1 MQQSIFKLKQW
12 KFFNISSVWDRTL
25 SVFCITIISFLLSF
39 SNHSIIIFLPVC
51 IGIDIL
57 ILFYAIWKKYRRSFM
72 EMQKDY
78 LLFME
83 LENADSALTELFMR
97 EIQRF
102 KIYGEGNRYGTKG
115 ISVYICKEIN
125 GSPTSYSFFNDESIV
140 LLHKNFDGE
149 EDMDRFSMIHE
160 MAHCIGHSLIGQKQI
175 STRLHSTLLV
185 LIIAAFS
192 TLSHSWW
199 LLSIGILLWM
209 VLWLISNSIYVNS
222 RVEMGADS
230 MACMIFEHLYGKE
243 RMMKMAKIYTKKY
256 TDELL
261 DSKTFRNIGNYGYL
275 LNEIYGISRFMSEED
290 KNYFVAKLSNRLV
303 SEKEYASDNQVLM
316 KRIEIVRNQI
326 LKAPRIESITNMNL
340 TLNSGWYYLLF
351 PLLMIIAWLA
361 TYKVIQVVVIP
372 WWCVFF
378 CIVPILLTVI
388 VKKKAMRTAIKKSDF
403 IHNIIKKSN
412 IEV

>member
-1 MQQSIFKLKQW
+1 MQQSIYKSKQW
-12 KFFNISSVWDRTL
+12 MLFDICSLWDTKL

-39 SNHSIIIFLPVC
+39 SNHSIVFLLPVC

-57 ILFYAIWKKYRRSFM
+57 IMFYAIWKKYRRSFM

-83 LENADSALTELFMR
+83 LENADTSLTDLYMR

-140 LLHKNFDGE
+140 LLHKDFDGE

-160 MAHCIGHSLIGQKQI
+160 MVHCIGHSLIGQKQI
-175 STRLHSTLLV
+175 STRLHSILLV
-185 LIIAAFS
+185 LIIAVFS

-199 LLSIGILLWM
+199 LLFIGILLWM
-209 VLWLISNSIYVNS
+209 VMWLISNSNYVNS
-222 RVEMGADS
+222 RVEMGADA
-230 MACMIFEHLYGKE
+230 MACMIFEHLYRKE
-243 RMMKMAKIYTKKY
+243 RMVKMAKIYTKKY
-256 TDELL
+256 TDELI
-261 DSKTFRNIGNYGYL
+261 DSKHIKNIGNYGYL
-275 LNEIYGISRFMSEED
+275 LNQIYSISRFMSEDD
-290 KNYFVAKLSNRLV
+290 KNDFVAKLNNRLV
-303 SEKEYASDNQVLM
+303 SEKEYTSDNQALM

-326 LKAPRIESITNMNL
+326 LKAPRIESTTNMNL
-340 TLNSGWYYLLF
+340 TWNSGWYYFVF

-361 TYKVIQVVVIP
+361 TYKVIQVIVIP
-372 WWCVFF
+372 WWYVFF
-378 CIVPILLTVI
+378 CIVPILLIVY
-388 VKKKAMRTAIKKSDF
+388 VKKKAIRTAIKKTDF
-403 IHNIIKKSN
+403 IQNIINK
-412 IEV
+412 